1 MVAAKHI
8 SSVLTALLLA
18 VLLLIVPATQ
28 ARGQTITNIAGAS
41 WTEQGR
47 DFSIR
52 SNPVAIEL
60 ASIGGGTI
68 DTWVPKGNGGQQL
81 AFNPSRCGGA
91 TVNVPGGLDG
101 STAVASLEQSTTLKI
116 GTTLFFRL
124 VAPAANTNPNAID
137 SVTATLTTA
146 SGDREQLQVFET
158 APNSGVFIG
167 AIPTAAIPP
176 SPVQGDCRLSVS
188 PGDTISIECVKTGNT
203 NVLAT
208 AQVEVLAD
216 PFGLVFDSE
225 DGTPVDGARVSLVD
239 AATGAPARVFAD
251 DGVTPWPSSV
261 ISGQPITD
269 GAGNVWPMLPGEYRF
284 PLAPLGQYRLTIVP
298 PAPYSAP
305 SAATLPQLAGLRRPD
320 GGPLE
325 LSDASWGRA
334 FVLNSPTPVRVD
346 IPVDA
351 PPVSV
356 ALTKSV
362 SRPLALP
369 GDVVFYT
376 VTARNPDSR
385 TKRAVTL
392 VDTPS
397 DLLRLR
403 ADTVRLDGA
412 ATPGAVRVSADG
424 RTLTV
429 ALGDVAPGA
438 VRTVTY
444 AMTVRADAPAGQA
457 LNRATA
463 TDALGRSSVASA
475 VLRITQDNLAARMTL
490 IGRITDGGCDVNAE
504 PVGIPGVRLVLE
516 DGSFA
521 VTDADGRYHFDAL
534 TPGTHVVQALSNTL
548 PKGGEFTDCARS
560 TRSAGSAS
568 SRFVIGQGGSL
579 VVADFSA
586 TLPYKLVSKRSAET
600 EKRDEKTAVAEERAA
615 AGGDT
620 DWMALGDGPTEFLF
634 PALDH
639 NPRAPAV
646 RVAVRHRANQTVE
659 LLIDGKPVDKVAFD
673 GLKKS
678 PRGFAVSLWRSIP
691 LGGDVTRLT
700 ARVLNADG
708 SVASELTRPVHYAAK
723 PARVE
728 LLPAQSRLIADGSSR
743 PVLALRILDR
753 NGRPVHDGISGE
765 FALSAPY
772 ESAEALD
779 MMQSRA
785 LSGQGRAAPRWV
797 VKGDQGIA
805 LVELAPTMVSGK
817 LHLDFTFTDDTQRR
831 RQQLD
836 AWVVPGEQPW
846 TLVGLAEGSVGARTV
861 ADNMQR
867 SGRFDSDLGQN
878 ARVAFYTKGRVLGRF
893 LLTAAYDSAKQRDDQ
908 RLAGTIDPK
917 AYYTV
922 FADGSDRRFDA
933 ASREKLYVR
942 IESAAFYALYGDFE
956 TGFDQT
962 QLARYQR
969 AATGFKAEA
978 NMGGFHAQG
987 FAAKIASTH
996 RRDEIQGGGI
1006 SGPYRL
1012 SSRAII
1018 ANSEQVSIE
1027 VRDRFRSE
1035 VLVSRRTLSRF
1046 IDYDLDLLAGTIT
1059 FKEPVMSRDEAL
1071 NPQIIVIDYELDETV
1086 RGGEINAGL
1095 RADYTTANGK
1105 LRIGA
1110 SAITDTGASAG
1121 NTVRTN
1127 LGAVDARLRLGENTE
1142 LRAEAGMSF
1151 ANGGNASAWLVEAEH
1166 HDGKLDVIAYA
1177 RSAAAD
1183 FGVGQMSGAERG
1195 RRKIGVDARYQVS
1208 EALALTTSSW
1218 HDDSLTDAA
1227 SRTAVQ
1233 LGTLYRSQRT
1243 DARLG
1248 VAMMRDRLA
1257 DGTTANSTVL
1267 EGGVTQRLLNN
1278 KLEVTGSTSI
1288 ALDNAESIDLP
1299 ERHRLTA
1306 RLALT
1311 SAVKLVGSYEIAKGA
1326 DLDARTAR
1334 VGFELMPWQGARVLS
1349 SVGQQ
1354 AISEYGKRSFA
1365 AFGLAQSLEVTK
1377 NLTIDATLDSSKT
1390 IGGIDAAKLV
1400 NPAHPASSGGAL
1412 GETGTVAEDFTA
1424 ITLGGSWR
1432 KDRWTST
1439 LRGEW
1444 RDGQLADRKGVTF
1457 GTIRQLGEGSMVG
1470 SGVMWTRASTAT
1482 GMSSEILDGAV
1493 AAAYRPADSALAFLA
1508 KAEFRSDAVTGA
1520 VAGEAGPAGRSALT
1534 VDGDAN
1540 SRRVI
1545 GALSA
1550 NWSPKGAV
1558 DGQRVARHELGLFA
1572 AVRHNFDRYQG
1583 FDLAGTTLIGGIDA
1597 RLGLGEH
1604 VEIGGS
1610 ATVRRN
1616 LSDRTT
1622 SFAFGPQIGISP
1634 TKDVLLTVG
1643 YNISGF
1649 RDRDFSAAR
1658 STDKGLFATLRMK
1671 LDTDTLGLLGLGR
1684 R

>member
-1 MVAAKHI
+1 MVAPKSI
-8 SSVLTALLLA
+8 SSVIAALLLA
-18 VLLLIVPATQ
+18 VMLLIAPASQ
-28 ARGQTITNIAGAS
+28 VRAQTITNIAGAS
-41 WTEQGR
+41 WSEQGR
-47 DFSIR
+47 DFSVR

-60 ASIGGGTI
+60 APVGGGTI
-68 DTWVPKGNGGQQL
+68 DTFVPKGNGGQQL

-91 TVNVPGGLDG
+91 TVTVPGGLDG
-101 STAVASLEQSTTLKI
+101 NTVVASLEQSTTLKI

-158 APNSGVFIG
+158 ASNSGVFIG

-225 DGTPVDGARVSLVD
+225 DGRPVDGARVSLVD

-284 PLAPLGQYRLTIVP
+284 PLAPLGQYRLVVAP

-305 SAATLPQLAGLRRPD
+305 SATTLPQLAGLRRPD

-334 FVLNSPTPVRVD
+334 FALTSPTPVRVD

-376 VTARNPDSR
+376 VTARNPDIR

-397 DLLRLR
+397 ALLRLR

-412 ATPGAVRVSADG
+412 AAPGAVRVSADG
-424 RTLTV
+424 RVLTV
-429 ALGDVAPGA
+429 VLGDVAPGA

-457 LNRATA
+457 LNRAVA

-475 VLRITQDNLAARMTL
+475 MLRIGQDNLAARMTL
-490 IGRITDGGCDVNAE
+490 IGRITDGGCDASAE

-548 PKGGEFTDCARS
+548 PKGGEFVDCARS

-586 TLPYKLVSKRSAET
+586 TLPYKLAAKRSDET
-600 EKRDEKTAVAEERAA
+600 KKQDEKAAAAEDRAA

-646 RVAVRHRANQTVE
+646 RVVVRHRANQTVE
-659 LLIDGKPVDKVAFD
+659 LLVDGQPVDKVAFD

-678 PRGFAVSLWRSIP
+678 PRGFAVSVWRSIP
-691 LGGDVTRLT
+691 LEGDVTRLT
-700 ARVLNADG
+700 ARVINADG
-708 SVASELTRPVHYAAK
+708 SVATELHRPVHYAAK

-728 LLPAQSRLIADGSSR
+728 WLPAQSRLIADGTSR

-765 FALSAPY
+765 FKLSAPY

-779 MMQSRA
+779 LMQSRA

-797 VKGDQGIA
+797 VKGDSGIA

-867 SGRFDSDLGQN
+867 TGRFDSDLGQN

-908 RLAGTIDPK
+908 RLLGAIDPK

-942 IESAAFYALYGDFE
+942 IESAAFYALYGDFD

-978 NMGGFHAQG
+978 NLGGFHAQG

-1095 RADYTTANGK
+1095 RADYTSANGK

-1127 LGAVDARLRLGENTE
+1127 LGAVDARLRLSDNTE

-1195 RRKIGVDARYQVS
+1195 RRKIGVDARYQVN

-1233 LGTLYRSQRT
+1233 LGTRYRSKRT

-1334 VGFELMPWQGARVLS
+1334 VGFELMPWHGARVLS

-1354 AISEYGKRSFA
+1354 AITEYGKRSFA

-1377 NLTIDATLDSSKT
+1377 TLTIDATLESSKT
-1390 IGGIDAAKLV
+1390 LGGLDAARLV

-1493 AAAYRPADSALAFLA
+1493 AAAYRPANSALAFLA

-1520 VAGEAGPAGRSALT
+1520 VAGEVGPAGRSALT
-1534 VDGDAN
+1534 VNGDAK

-1550 NWSPKGAV
+1550 NWSPRGTV
-1558 DGQRVARHELGLFA
+1558 DGQRVAHHEFGLFA

-1604 VEIGGS
+1604 VEIGGQ

-1616 LSDRTT
+1616 LSDHTT

-1671 LDTDTLGLLGLGR
+1671 LDTDTLGFLGLGR